1 MKKSYYLFNPGRME
15 RKDNSLKYTPSAT
28 EKEPKPRPRFIP
40 VQNVNDIYIFGS
52 LDANSAFYN
61 FLGKNQIA
69 VHFFDYYEHYTG
81 SFMAK
86 DYLLAGKMHIQQATH
101 YHYKKRRIFLAKA
114 FVEGAAYNM
123 LKILKYYSNRGKEV
137 WAEIAEIEEFTTW
150 IEQSE
155 DVDQLMGIEGNIR
168 RVYYRGFDKI
178 INHFEMQGRSKQP
191 PANEINAMVS
201 FGNMMCY
208 TTVLGQIYH
217 TQLDPTI
224 SYLHEPGTRR
234 YSLALDI
241 AELFKPILVDR
252 IIFSLINKK
261 AVQKKDFDKKVNGIL
276 MKDSARKKFVQEYD
290 KRLAKTIEHREL
302 EKKVSYKYLIRLEC
316 YKLAKHLLG
325 IENAEYKPF
334 KMWW

>member
-15 RKDNSLKYTPSAT
+15 RKDNSLKFTPSPT
-28 EKEPKPRPRFIP
+28 DDEPEPKPRFIP
-40 VQNVNDIYIFGS
+40 VQNVNDLYVFGS
-52 LDANSAFYN
+52 LDANSALFN
-61 FLGKNQIA
+61 FLGKNSIA
-69 VHFFDYYEHYTG
+69 VHYFDYYDHYTG

-86 DYLLAGKMHIQQATH
+86 EYLLAGKMHIQQAKH
-101 YHYKKRRIFLAKA
+101 YHYSKKRLFLARN
-114 FVEGAAYNM
+114 FVEGAASNM
-123 LKILKYYSNRGKEV
+123 LKILRYYANRDKDL
-137 WAEIAEIEEFTTW
+137 WAEIAEIEELSEW
-150 IEQSE
+150 VERCE

-168 RVYYRGFDKI
+168 RVYYRGFDAI
-178 INHFEMQGRSKQP
+178 LNEFEMRGRSKQP
-191 PANEINAMVS
+191 PENEINSLVS

-252 IIFSLINKK
+252 IIFSMVNRKMI
-261 AVQKKDFDKKVNGIL
+261 QKKDFDTKVNGIL
-276 MKDSARKKFVQEYD
+276 MKDSARKKFVQEFD
-290 KRLAKTIEHREL
+290 QRLAKTIEHREL
-302 EKKVSYKYLIRLEC
+302 GRKVRYKYLIRLEC

-325 IENAEYKPF
+325 METYKPF